1 VAGLCEYGNKLQC
14 SRRAGIFVISRGTFT
29 FSFSSTL
36 FQGIRT
42 EIKDTEGYEDNIM
55 SVDICWYREDCDY
68 TP

>member
-14 SRRAGIFVISRGTFT
+14 SRRARIFVISLGT

-36 FQGIRT
+36 FHGIRT

-55 SVDICWYREDCDY
+55 SVDICWYREDYCDY